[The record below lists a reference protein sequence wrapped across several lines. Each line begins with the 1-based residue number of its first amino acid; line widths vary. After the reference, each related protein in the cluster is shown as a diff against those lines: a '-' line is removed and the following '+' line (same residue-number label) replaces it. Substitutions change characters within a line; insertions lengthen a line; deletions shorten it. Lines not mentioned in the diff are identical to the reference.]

1 MTKSDSFKTAIP
13 FIVVILTFVGMALL
27 AKTGGAALRWAWME
41 SEALSYL
48 EAPTPAS
55 FKEACYRA
63 SQLSPLDSTELLPSA
78 FAFYEKL
85 KDTCI
90 SSISADE
97 ATHKQKIH
105 SEIQRIYV
113 TFYASTEPETFSTGW
128 NLYSKLVHL
137 VHRSTSS
144 LLPEQLPSPFDKGYL
159 FCRAVKDQLA
169 YDDERTK
176 LYQKLSDIC
185 LAQMNQPVSS
195 SYKLF
200 EAGGTGA
207 SQISKLLGEIT
218 AKKQQEDDQAI
229 INKLQQR

>member
-13 FIVVILTFVGMALL
+13 FIVVILTFVGIALMM
-27 AKTGGAALRWAWME
+27 KTGGAALQWAWME
-41 SEALSYL
+41 SEALRYL

-55 FKEACYRA
+55 FKETCYRVA
-63 SQLSPLDSTELLPSA
+63 RLSPLDSTELSPSA

-90 SSISADE
+90 SSISVDE
-97 ATHKQKIH
+97 TTHKQKIH
-105 SEIQRIYV
+105 SEIQRSYAAL
-113 TFYASTEPETFSTGW
+113 YASSEPETATSLW
-128 NLYSKLVHL
+128 NFYSKLVH
-137 VHRSTSS
+137 RITSS
-144 LLPEQLPSPFDKGYL
+144 LLPEYLPSPFDKGYL
-159 FCRAVKDQLA
+159 FCKAVKDQLA

-185 LAQMNQPVSS
+185 LAQINQPVSS

-207 SQISKLLGEIT
+207 FQISKLLGEIS